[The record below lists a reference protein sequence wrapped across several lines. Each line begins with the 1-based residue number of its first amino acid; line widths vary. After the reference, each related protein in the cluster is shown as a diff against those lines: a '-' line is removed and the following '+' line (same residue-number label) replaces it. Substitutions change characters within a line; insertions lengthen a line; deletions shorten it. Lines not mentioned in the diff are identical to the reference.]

1 MYIYMR
7 IVYKKVPMNSK
18 LKGNPVMDYHSI
30 QVGFE
35 ILKVTETGYTKVMY
49 PSAEW
54 GTFF

>member
-1 MYIYMR
+1 MR